1 MNNIG
6 ERIKR
11 NRLQKSY
18 TLDSLAQK
26 IGTSKQTIHRYETGI
41 ISNIPSDK
49 IEALAKALDVTPAY
63 LMGWEDLPGE
73 QSEASPVPLH
83 TATLRA
89 DEAALLGSYNKLN
102 DTGKEKAAEYVTD
115 LSENKKYTSEEDM
128 GRMSS

>member
-18 TLDSLAQK
+18 TLDFLSQK

-41 ISNIPSDK
+41 ILNIPSDK
-49 IEALAKALDVTPAY
+49 IEALAEALDVTPAY

-73 QSEASPVPLH
+73 KEAAQAVPLR
-83 TATLRA
+83 TVTLRA
-89 DEAALLGSYNKLN
+89 DEAALLGSYNK
-102 DTGKEKAAEYVTD
+102 
-115 LSENKKYTSEEDM
+115 
-128 GRMSS
+128 